1 MLGLKNKLMV
11 IFLLACLI
19 PVGIISYISL
29 NNVDDINTQ
38 SEILYNE
45 NLQTITYLDDMKTN
59 LVYAHLYF
67 EDWMLNIYFEEVIGT
82 AQRDVIEIANLM
94 YEFENNFTLELDYY
108 EDHLTIAGSST
119 LSSMLSANDRSDL
132 ETTEESQLSEVTLY
146 WGVYLSR
153 KSATVH
159 GNISLSE
166 RFNRSYLATQSFTL
180 CLDSLSELIETRAQV
195 ADIAL
200 EHSRTTYDNTVFS
213 ILLGVIIIAVAVIL
227 ASLIIS
233 RKITGPITEIAG
245 IAKQV
250 KEGNLSPKIEIAKSG
265 DEIGRLVQS
274 FEEMVEDTFAP
285 IYQLK
290 DISETVSSGDLSK
303 YVEIEEAKGDIRKL
317 MKSFNTMLANL
328 REIVS
333 DVRETSSLVS
343 STSDNLAS
351 ISEEMNST
359 TEEVSSAIQRMAA
372 GAQHQA
378 ERIREIVRI
387 VGEQLGNV
395 EQVVSSAESAA
406 DASGKASEVAQRGS
420 DSAQVALQK
429 MREIQAVVDGATEI
443 VRRLGERTK
452 EINQIVNVI
461 TNIAQQTNLLAL
473 NAAIEA
479 ARAGEHGRGFAV
491 VADEVRKLAEGSGRA
506 ASQISDLVNHID
518 TETRRAVEQME
529 NGAREVSEGATV
541 IDSALASLEDIAATI
556 EETAAMVQE
565 ITASTEEQKGSAE
578 RIVQAVDEVAKI
590 AEDTSAATEQTSIST
605 ESLTASMEEMT
616 ASAQEL
622 ARLAN
627 LMQRSVER
635 FILPPPEV
643 LKREKMAELEA
654 PDGGDS
660 EETLLSQPEQ
670 KHVRPSGKK
679 EGAKKKKRREEG
691 GKKTSS
697 HLTGIF
703 RKR

>member
-1 MLGLKNKLMV
+1 MLGLRNKLIV

-19 PVGIISYISL
+19 PVGVISYISL
-29 NNVDDINTQ
+29 NNVQNINTQ

-45 NLQTITYLDDMKTN
+45 NLQTITYLDDMKNN
-59 LVYAHLYF
+59 LVYAHLNF
-67 EDWMLNIYFEEVIGT
+67 EDWMLNIYFEEMIGT
-82 AQRDVIEIANLM
+82 AQRDIIEISDLM
-94 YEFENNFTLELDYY
+94 YEAESNFTSELAYY
-108 EDHLTIAGSST
+108 KDHLTIEDSGT
-119 LSSMLSANDRSDL
+119 LSSMLSNNDRSDL
-132 ETTEESQLSEVTLY
+132 SDTEQEQISDVEIY
-146 WGVYLSR
+146 WGTYLSR

-159 GNISLSE
+159 GNISISE
-166 RFNRSYLATQSFTL
+166 RFNRSYMATQNFTL
-180 CLDSLSELIETRAQV
+180 CLNSLSDLIETRTEV
-195 ADIAL
+195 AEIAL
-200 EHSRTTYDNTVFS
+200 EQSRTTYNYTVFS
-213 ILLGVIIIAVAVIL
+213 IALGVIIIAAIVIL

-233 RKITGPITEIAG
+233 KKITEPITEIAG
-245 IAKQV
+245 IARQV
-250 KEGNLSPKIEIAKSG
+250 KEGNLSPRIEIQKSG

-285 IYQLK
+285 IYRMK
-290 DISETVSSGDLSK
+290 EISETISSGDLSK
-303 YVEIEEAKGDIRKL
+303 YVEMEEAKGDIRKL
-317 MKSFNTMLANL
+317 IKSFNTMLSNL

-420 DSAQVALQK
+420 DSAQIALQK

-506 ASQISDLVNHID
+506 ASQISELVNHID

-635 FILPPPEV
+635 FVLPPPEV
-643 LKREKMAELEA
+643 MKREKMAQLEA
-654 PDGGDS
+654 P
-660 EETLLSQPEQ
+660 EESYETVSAQPEQ
-670 KHVRPSGKK
+670 KKRVRAVSKK
-679 EGAKKKKRREEG
+679 ESAKKKKAREDMEKRG
-691 GKKTSS
+691 ASRF
-697 HLTGIF
+697 TGIF
-703 RKR
+703 KKR